1 MQQGK
6 RSFCFFPL
14 FLPPSHPPPTCS
26 VKAKTGR
33 HLHLLM
39 MRKQRGRVLQATPS
53 LDISPCAVTRW
64 SGGLTPHVNDGTG
77 QGRSR
82 SPCPYKYC
90 PNAEEKGGPKERV
103 FKRERRRQQQLP
115 PAVTEEKPKQNRE
128 GERTRERA
136 ETDRKESAEEGR
148 PPSSSA
154 KPSSAPPARPLCLYT
169 KRRRTT
175 AEESPPIATHRERPP

>member
-103 FKRERRRQQQLP
+103 FKRERVREKERKQHKRKENKIGGQRRINFL
-115 PAVTEEKPKQNRE
+115 EKRRKQ
-128 GERTRERA
+128 TA
-136 ETDRKESAEEGR
+136 ETGKKKKKKETRGG
-148 PPSSSA
+148 
-154 KPSSAPPARPLCLYT
+154 KT
-169 KRRRTT
+169 FGKRT
-175 AEESPPIATHRERPP
+175 

>member
-53 LDISPCAVTRW
+53 LDVSPCAVTRW

-103 FKRERRRQQQLP
+103 FKRERVREKERKQHKRKENKIGGQRRIIFL
-115 PAVTEEKPKQNRE
+115 EKRRKQ
-128 GERTRERA
+128 TA
-136 ETDRKESAEEGR
+136 ETGKKKKKKETRGG
-148 PPSSSA
+148 
-154 KPSSAPPARPLCLYT
+154 KT
-169 KRRRTT
+169 FGKRT
-175 AEESPPIATHRERPP
+175 

>member
-53 LDISPCAVTRW
+53 LDVSPCAVTRW

-103 FKRERRRQQQLP
+103 FKRERVREKERKQHKRKENKIGGQRRINFL
-115 PAVTEEKPKQNRE
+115 EKRRKQ
-128 GERTRERA
+128 TA
-136 ETDRKESAEEGR
+136 ETGKKKKKKETRGG
-148 PPSSSA
+148 
-154 KPSSAPPARPLCLYT
+154 KT
-169 KRRRTT
+169 FGKRT
-175 AEESPPIATHRERPP
+175 

>member
-14 FLPPSHPPPTCS
+14 FLSPSHPPPTCS

-53 LDISPCAVTRW
+53 LDVSPCAVTRW

-103 FKRERRRQQQLP
+103 FKRERVREKERKQHKRKENKIGGQRRINFL
-115 PAVTEEKPKQNRE
+115 EKRRKQ
-128 GERTRERA
+128 TA
-136 ETDRKESAEEGR
+136 ETGKKKKKKETRGG
-148 PPSSSA
+148 
-154 KPSSAPPARPLCLYT
+154 KT
-169 KRRRTT
+169 FGKRT
-175 AEESPPIATHRERPP
+175 